1 MKRGLRAPTLYAMA
15 DTLTPRQRS
24 ERMARIRSTD
34 TKPELALRK
43 ALHAQGLRYRL
54 RSKLPGRPDLVFPR
68 YKAVVFVHGCFWHRH
83 AGCKV
88 ASTPKTNISF
98 WTEKFERN
106 VSRDQRVVRELESAG
121 WRVFVAWEC
130 ELTGKGRAGEA
141 AAALARGVR
150 GLASP

>member
-1 MKRGLRAPTLYAMA
+1 MA